1 MAHFVDEDLINEWMP
16 HFIYC
21 GNYYGNN
28 LESDRVENFKKLILK
43 KMKKFEIESS
53 MLTMLD
59 MWRLKLVTEEKA
71 EEAWDGM
78 LEDDAEWGEM
88 SINDDLEILRTNI
101 LNSSEIE
108 VGC

>member
-1 MAHFVDEDLINEWMP
+1 
-16 HFIYC
+16 
-21 GNYYGNN
+21 
-28 LESDRVENFKKLILK
+28 
-43 KMKKFEIESS
+43 

-59 MWRLKLVTEEKA
+59 LWRLKLVTEEKA

-101 LNSSEIE
+101 LNSREIK